1 MRKDELSSLTG
12 IRFYA
17 ALLVYLYHVGFMI
30 PGMKTLSG
38 SSLFFNAG
46 DVGVSFFFVLSG
58 FILTYNYA
66 DVFNEIR
73 MKRNLR
79 CTDVCALSPAATQS
93 SHAISRLGS
102 RASPRSRCWW
112 TGASPS
118 AAGA

>member
-1 MRKDELSSLTG
+1 MRKGELSGLTG

-17 ALLVYLYHVGFMI
+17 ALFVYLYHVTI
-30 PGMKTLSG
+30 VPGMEALSG